1 MNLYK
6 ATIYYWKPSVE
17 ITVLKENVKFTT
29 DRDKEL
35 YESDGG
41 FCDYIYRDEG
51 NEVDVLVY
59 SRSKGHALYTFMR
72 SMEEFAIIREEEE
85 KEEKRED
92 LILKSLRRE

>member
-41 FCDYIYRDEG
+41 FCDYIYRNEG
-51 NEVDVLVY
+51 DEVDVLVY
-59 SRSKGHALYTFMR
+59 AKIGSFFISGI
-72 SMEEFAIIREEEE
+72 FAISFSAIG
-85 KEEKRED
+85 
-92 LILKSLRRE
+92 LNLGGYFFVSGI